1 MNQIIATQNKE
12 TKSALN
18 KKNLTILLR
27 ALIKQVDSVLTI
39 ATKNKGKQVDKKELT
54 IIKSLYSAIFDFIIA
69 NLDTNTSAVKVLA
82 DELND
87 TVPSSLTLN
96 YFVADDIFIAEFGAI
111 KKKITQLINAGIID
125 DATEILDL
133 PLKKQPKVGV
143 REGLADALICIRIKI
158 NGIDAV
164 AELDLRTNKNVKG
177 YRFIRCELVS
187 SDNKLVSSDNKLSGV
202 IGNAIFVIEP
212 GKIVEIYKDNKVI
225 ECKVNPQDIAKLDK
239 LIQSNAIN
247 EYGRGP
253 KFGQSDY
260 DDEEDDSDYP
270 DDEVDDTILSTDS
283 QVDIVILVNRVG
295 PKINTV
301 DMKFF
306 IYPGEAKEQGSF
318 TGVYGIVP
326 RKSDSLKVLATYNK
340 KYDKFIIVPVLHP
353 KSGSPVTGEPYEF
366 LFASDESMKRL
377 CNVLKIKADK
387 KYVYIPNK

>member
-1 MNQIIATQNKE
+1 MNQIIATQDKE

-125 DATEILDL
+125 DATEILEL

-143 REGLADALICIRIKI
+143 REGLADASVDIRIKI

-187 SDNKLVSSDNKLSGV
+187 SDNKLSGV

-212 GKIVEIYKDNKVI
+212 GKIFEIYKNNKAI

-239 LIQSNAIN
+239 LIQSNAID

-260 DDEEDDSDYP
+260 DDEEDDSDYSA
-270 DDEVDDTILSTDS
+270 DEVDDTIPSTNS
-283 QVDIVILVNRVG
+283 QVDIVILINRVG

-326 RKSDSLKVLATYNK
+326 RKSDPLKVLVTYNK
-340 KYDKFIIVPVLHP
+340 KYDKFIIVPVLRP
-353 KSGSPVTGEPYEF
+353 KSGSPLTGDPYEF
-366 LFASDESMKRL
+366 LFASDESMNRL
-377 CNVLKIKADK
+377 CNVLKIKTDK

>member
-1 MNQIIATQNKE
+1 MNQIIATQDKE

-69 NLDTNTSAVKVLA
+69 NLDTNASAVKVLA

-125 DATEILDL
+125 DATEILEL

-143 REGLADALICIRIKI
+143 REGLADASVSIRIKI

-187 SDNKLVSSDNKLSGV
+187 SDNKLSGV

-212 GKIVEIYKDNKVI
+212 GKIFEIYKNNKAI

-239 LIQSNAIN
+239 LIQSNAID

-260 DDEEDDSDYP
+260 DDEEDDSDYSA
-270 DDEVDDTILSTDS
+270 DEVDDTIPSTDS
-283 QVDIVILVNRVG
+283 QVDIVLLINRVG

-326 RKSDSLKVLATYNK
+326 RKSDPLKVLVTYNK

-353 KSGSPVTGEPYEF
+353 TAGAPLTGDPYEF
-366 LFASDESMKRL
+366 LFASEGSMNRL
-377 CNVLKIKADK
+377 CHVLKVKTDK